1 MKCLNQLVPEIYMLS
16 PRDWLSKMFIDI
28 NELFLYAC
36 LLHVSSM
43 RIEIRKCCK
52 LDSFCQEI
60 GLTSIRSSLSRDL
73 ECLQFDKHSK

>member
-1 MKCLNQLVPEIYMLS
+1 MPDNLIPENFMSS

-36 LLHVSSM
+36 LLYVSSM
-43 RIEIRKCCK
+43 RIEIMKCCK